1 MEIKKIFLP
10 PQVSRI
16 GSGTTTVRLDM
27 LIIGAGI
34 GYRF

>member
-16 GSGTTTVRLDM
+16 GAGTATVRLDL
-27 LIIGAGI
+27 LIVGAGI